1 MLLLMGLQM
10 IVAGLVGE
18 MLTRIYHEGRG
29 APQYHA
35 NDYGAGTGTDDDAPP
50 QQHPNTAP

>member
-35 NDYGAGTGTDDDAPP
+35 NDYGAGTSDDAPP
-50 QQHPNTAP
+50 PHHPSTAP